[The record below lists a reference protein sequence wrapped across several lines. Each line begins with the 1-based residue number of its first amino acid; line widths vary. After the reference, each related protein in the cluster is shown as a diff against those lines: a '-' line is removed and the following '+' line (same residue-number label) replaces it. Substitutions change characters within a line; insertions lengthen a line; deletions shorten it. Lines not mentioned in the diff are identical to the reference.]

1 MSPPRHNFTPISL
14 WVWVGLSAIVALIV
28 GVAWFNSALR
38 FLPNW
43 LGGEGEIIVRVTRV
57 RQHVGPATVRAKGE
71 LLPVNELDVTSR
83 LAGKVTEVRFNV
95 GDAVPANA
103 VVAIVESRTLA
114 QRLAELEAALSTARK
129 SLKANQEQLDG
140 AEKQLAR
147 IEELYREDLIARR
160 DVEQET
166 ATMEAALAQTELAR
180 ARVAQQEALLTQTR
194 VLQGFTQV
202 ATPVGG
208 VVLKRHVNPGATIA
222 ASSVIVTIANLAALR
237 MKATIPAEFAGA
249 VHVGMSAKVIES
261 TAPEKILDGKVIR
274 VERPATDDGIAAV
287 EIGIASVRE
296 RVQLGTSV
304 EVAIALD
311 QEVEAIWLPRPVV
324 IVDGGK
330 NYVYKLVGDRAVRQD
345 VTLGASERERVEI
358 VRGLKDGDWLIVDQ
372 LSLLKSGI
380 RVRVGNP
387 SSRAQSGLNSDCAL
401 G

>member
-1 MSPPRHNFTPISL
+1 VSPPRHNFTPINL
-14 WVWVGLSAIVALIV
+14 WAWVGLSAIVALI
-28 GVAWFNSALR
+28 GVAWFDSALR
-38 FLPNW
+38 FLPNR

-95 GDAVPANA
+95 GDVVPANA
-103 VVAIVESRTLA
+103 VVAIIQSDTLA

-372 LSLLKSGI
+372 LSLLKPGI

-387 SSRAQSGLNSDCAL
+387 SSRAQSGLNSDCV
-401 G
+401 

>member
-1 MSPPRHNFTPISL
+1 VSPPGHNFTPISL
-14 WVWVGLSAIVALIV
+14 WVWVGLSAIVASIV
-28 GVAWFNSALR
+28 SVAWFASALR

-43 LGGEGEIIVRVTRV
+43 LGGEREIIVRVTRV
-57 RQHVGPATVRAKGE
+57 RQHVGPVTVRAKGE
-71 LLPVNELDVTSR
+71 LLPVNELEVTSR

-103 VVAIVESRTLA
+103 VVAVVESRTLT

-129 SLKANQEQLDG
+129 SLKTNQGQLDG

-147 IEELYREDLIARR
+147 IEELYRQDLIARR

-166 ATMEAALAQTELAR
+166 ATMETARAQTELAR
-180 ARVAQQEALLTQTR
+180 AQVAQQEALLAQTR
-194 VLQGFTQV
+194 ALQGFTRV
-202 ATPVGG
+202 TTPVGG

-249 VHVGMSAKVIES
+249 VHAGMNAKVIES

-274 VERPATDDGIAAV
+274 VERPATDGERIAAV
-287 EIGIASVRE
+287 EIGIAAVRE
-296 RVQLGTSV
+296 RVQLGTSA
-304 EVAIALD
+304 EAAIALD
-311 QEVEAIWLPRPVV
+311 KDVEAIWLPRPVV

-330 NYVYKLVGDRAVRQD
+330 NYVYKLVGDRAVRQE
-345 VTLGASERERVEI
+345 VTLGASERGRVEI
-358 VRGLKDGDWLIVDQ
+358 VRGLKNGDWLIVDQ

-387 SSRAQSGLNSDCAL
+387 QPPVERSRD
-401 G
+401 

>member
-1 MSPPRHNFTPISL
+1 VSPPRHNFTPISL

-28 GVAWFNSALR
+28 GVAWFASELR

-43 LGGEGEIIVRVTRV
+43 LGGEREIIVRVTRV
-57 RQHVGPATVRAKGE
+57 RQQLGPMTVRAKGE

-103 VVAIVESRTLA
+103 VVAIVESSTLT
-114 QRLAELEAALSTARK
+114 QRLIELEAALSAARK
-129 SLKANQEQLDG
+129 SLKANQEQLNG

-147 IEELYREDLIARR
+147 IEELYRQDLIARR

-166 ATMEAALAQTELAR
+166 ATMETARAQTELAR
-180 ARVAQQEALLTQTR
+180 AQVAQQEALLTQTR
-194 VLQGFTQV
+194 ALQGFTQV
-202 ATPVGG
+202 TTPVGG
-208 VVLKRHVNPGATIA
+208 VVLKRHVNPGAAIA

-249 VHVGMSAKVIES
+249 VHAGMGAKVIES

-274 VERPATDDGIAAV
+274 VERPATDGDRSAAV
-287 EIGIASVRE
+287 EIGIDSALDRL
-296 RVQLGTSV
+296 QPGTSV
-304 EVAIALD
+304 EAAITLD
-311 QEVEAIWLPRPVV
+311 TEVETLWLPRPV
-324 IVDGGK
+324 IISDGGK
-330 NYVYKLVGDRAVRQD
+330 NYVYKLVGERAVRQE
-345 VTLGASERERVEI
+345 VTLGESERGRVEI
-358 VRGLKDGDWLIVDQ
+358 VRGLKNGDWLIVDQ

-387 SSRAQSGLNSDCAL
+387 QPPVERSRD
-401 G
+401 